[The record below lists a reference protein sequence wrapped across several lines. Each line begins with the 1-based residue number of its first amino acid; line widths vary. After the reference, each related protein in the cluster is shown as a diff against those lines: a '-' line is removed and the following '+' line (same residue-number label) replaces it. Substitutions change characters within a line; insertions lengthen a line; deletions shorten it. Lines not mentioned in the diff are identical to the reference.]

1 MERSGYAVLNVGKKH
16 FLLKTKQRLRIS
28 LIFVKKNDAD

>member
-1 MERSGYAVLNVGKKH
+1 MEKSGYAVLNVEKKH

-28 LIFVKKNDAD
+28 LIFVKRNDVD